1 MDKTD
6 KFEWSVGEQEIYP
19 IDYTQEE
26 LREANN
32 NKISKIGHA
41 NIRKRVVMQK
51 WQENFGKE
59 ISYMNADEIE
69 IYEELTFRIP
79 IETWEFFTA
88 YALIAQIEKKG
99 IDGSKN
105 PSDFLVHVIADAFN
119 KAGQED
125 TFFSRTAYE
134 NAGIQNI
141 LLSEFWKQEVEPRI
155 QVVRDHLKELDSALI
170 LQTMVSLA
178 KTLDDAIVQLK
189 HPKEKRTETDVIDD
203 LLCDL
208 MRFREKRKGHAGPY
222 AVYQVPDLEF
232 RDKDGTLHTMQETF
246 DRIKKKEPNF
256 KSGII
261 NEAREAYL
269 NHLMEQCPKGDFQKG
284 YQGWLAYM
292 EISQKYRKRA
302 EWEEVVTRDCKQM
315 FGQRAGNYTLEDV
328 LPKCD
333 FSEKEYELGYLAHWI
348 REHVE
353 EMYWAAFSELEKA
366 YQYLGYL
373 SSARRYRSISLTEVC
388 KKRQEE
394 LINKARNVTNDLIP
408 AMDGLEKT
416 LTDNP
421 IFNLIVG
428 QNQLIADLTEVLQE
442 KVQCTITLEGNGPIG
457 KRVERALDVFCSM
470 WRYVCSKWPS
480 KRRLLKDLNLEL
492 LQMLQE
498 NDLSA
503 LAKVLAEESLKASEY
518 FKDQIAK
525 GNEGPVTDQDRYVH
539 HLKCLTDFIKKE
551 AQKGYDELVDSVFEL
566 LNGMVY
572 ILLRQLVERCVPKIC
587 DEIEFLQK
595 AHMEIQELAEK
606 GNRE

>member
-1 MDKTD
+1 MKQIP
-6 KFEWSVGEQEIYP
+6 K
-19 IDYTQEE
+19 
-26 LREANN
+26 
-32 NKISKIGHA
+32 
-41 NIRKRVVMQK
+41 
-51 WQENFGKE
+51 KE
-59 ISYMNADEIE
+59 ISTQKIKNYIREQLWYKIFWGKISYVNGKTPGKNEK
-69 IYEELTFRIP
+69 LVFRIP
-79 IETWEFFTA
+79 IETWEFFVTYILISLA
-88 YALIAQIEKKG
+88 EQSGIEDTKHDSEFLVRVMTDALIIEE
-99 IDGSKN
+99 
-105 PSDFLVHVIADAFN
+105 
-119 KAGQED
+119 QED
-125 TFFSRTAYE
+125 TFFSRVAYE

-203 LLCDL
+203 LLRDL

-256 KSGII
+256 KSEII

-269 NHLMEQCPKGDFQKG
+269 NYLMKQCPKGDFQKG

-394 LINKARNVTNDLIP
+394 LINKARYVTNDLIP

-416 LTDNP
+416 LSDNP
-421 IFNLIVG
+421 IFNFIVG
-428 QNQLIADLTEVLQE
+428 QNKLIADLTEVLQE

-503 LAKVLAEESLKASEY
+503 LAEVLAEATEKASEY

-525 GNEGPVTDQDRYVH
+525 GNEDRYVH

-551 AQKGYDELVDSVFEL
+551 AQKGYDELVDSAFEL

>member
-1 MDKTD
+1 MKQIP
-6 KFEWSVGEQEIYP
+6 K
-19 IDYTQEE
+19 
-26 LREANN
+26 
-32 NKISKIGHA
+32 
-41 NIRKRVVMQK
+41 
-51 WQENFGKE
+51 KE
-59 ISYMNADEIE
+59 ISTQKIKNYIREQLWYKIFWGKISYVNGKTPGKNEK
-69 IYEELTFRIP
+69 LVFRIP
-79 IETWEFFTA
+79 IETWEFFVT
-88 YALIAQIEKKG
+88 YILISLAEQSGIE
-99 IDGSKN
+99 DSKT
-105 PSDFLVHVIADAFN
+105 PSEFLVRVMTDALN
-119 KAGQED
+119 KEEQED
-125 TFFSRTAYE
+125 TFFSRVAYE

-203 LLCDL
+203 LLRDL

-269 NHLMEQCPKGDFQKG
+269 NYLMKQCPKGDFQKG

-416 LTDNP
+416 LSDNP
-421 IFNLIVG
+421 IFNFIVG
-428 QNQLIADLTEVLQE
+428 QNKLIADLTEVLQE

-503 LAKVLAEESLKASEY
+503 LAEVLAEERQKASEY

-551 AQKGYDELVDSVFEL
+551 AQKGYDELVDSAFEL

-572 ILLRQLVERCVPKIC
+572 ILLRQLVERCVPSIC

>member
-32 NKISKIGHA
+32 NKISKIGHE

-69 IYEELTFRIP
+69 IDEELTFRIP

-203 LLCDL
+203 LLRDL

-222 AVYQVPDLEF
+222 D
-232 RDKDGTLHTMQETF
+232 M
-246 DRIKKKEPNF
+246 
-256 KSGII
+256 
-261 NEAREAYL
+261 
-269 NHLMEQCPKGDFQKG
+269 
-284 YQGWLAYM
+284 
-292 EISQKYRKRA
+292 
-302 EWEEVVTRDCKQM
+302 
-315 FGQRAGNYTLEDV
+315 
-328 LPKCD
+328 LP
-333 FSEKEYELGYLAHWI
+333 
-348 REHVE
+348 
-353 EMYWAAFSELEKA
+353 
-366 YQYLGYL
+366 
-373 SSARRYRSISLTEVC
+373 
-388 KKRQEE
+388 
-394 LINKARNVTNDLIP
+394 
-408 AMDGLEKT
+408 
-416 LTDNP
+416 
-421 IFNLIVG
+421 
-428 QNQLIADLTEVLQE
+428 
-442 KVQCTITLEGNGPIG
+442 
-457 KRVERALDVFCSM
+457 
-470 WRYVCSKWPS
+470 
-480 KRRLLKDLNLEL
+480 
-492 LQMLQE
+492 
-498 NDLSA
+498 
-503 LAKVLAEESLKASEY
+503 
-518 FKDQIAK
+518 
-525 GNEGPVTDQDRYVH
+525 
-539 HLKCLTDFIKKE
+539 
-551 AQKGYDELVDSVFEL
+551 
-566 LNGMVY
+566 
-572 ILLRQLVERCVPKIC
+572 
-587 DEIEFLQK
+587 IE
-595 AHMEIQELAEK
+595 
-606 GNRE
+606 

>member
-1 MDKTD
+1 M
-6 KFEWSVGEQEIYP
+6 
-19 IDYTQEE
+19 
-26 LREANN
+26 
-32 NKISKIGHA
+32 
-41 NIRKRVVMQK
+41 
-51 WQENFGKE
+51 
-59 ISYMNADEIE
+59 
-69 IYEELTFRIP
+69 
-79 IETWEFFTA
+79 
-88 YALIAQIEKKG
+88 
-99 IDGSKN
+99 
-105 PSDFLVHVIADAFN
+105 
-119 KAGQED
+119 
-125 TFFSRTAYE
+125 
-134 NAGIQNI
+134 
-141 LLSEFWKQEVEPRI
+141 
-155 QVVRDHLKELDSALI
+155 RDHLKELDSALI

-203 LLCDL
+203 LLRDL

-292 EISQKYRKRA
+292 EISQKYRERA

-416 LTDNP
+416 LSDNP
-421 IFNLIVG
+421 IFNFIVG
-428 QNQLIADLTEVLQE
+428 QNKLIADLTEVLQE
-442 KVQCTITLEGNGPIG
+442 KV
-457 KRVERALDVFCSM
+457 
-470 WRYVCSKWPS
+470 
-480 KRRLLKDLNLEL
+480 
-492 LQMLQE
+492 
-498 NDLSA
+498 
-503 LAKVLAEESLKASEY
+503 
-518 FKDQIAK
+518 
-525 GNEGPVTDQDRYVH
+525 
-539 HLKCLTDFIKKE
+539 
-551 AQKGYDELVDSVFEL
+551 
-566 LNGMVY
+566 
-572 ILLRQLVERCVPKIC
+572 
-587 DEIEFLQK
+587 
-595 AHMEIQELAEK
+595 
-606 GNRE
+606 